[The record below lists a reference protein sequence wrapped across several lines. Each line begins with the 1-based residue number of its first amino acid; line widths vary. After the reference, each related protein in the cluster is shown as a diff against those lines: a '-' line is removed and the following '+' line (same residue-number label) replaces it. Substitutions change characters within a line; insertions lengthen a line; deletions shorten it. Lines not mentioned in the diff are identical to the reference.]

1 MRSKHLSGFVT
12 IIYIIWN
19 GNNTIAT
26 KKRIASTEALHV
38 IDNLAEYIISKTII
52 MILSIEKRLILYCT
66 KSSCGSFLRHL

>member
-19 GNNTIAT
+19 GNNTTAI

-38 IDNLAEYIISKTII
+38 IDNLAE
-52 MILSIEKRLILYCT
+52 
-66 KSSCGSFLRHL
+66 